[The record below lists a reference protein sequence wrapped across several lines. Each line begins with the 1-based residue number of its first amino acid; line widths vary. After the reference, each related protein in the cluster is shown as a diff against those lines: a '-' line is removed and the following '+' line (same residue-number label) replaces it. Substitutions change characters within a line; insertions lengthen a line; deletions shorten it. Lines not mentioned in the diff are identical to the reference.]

1 MYYCNSA
8 SLHPVSIKINLVKW
22 LSINWY
28 FPSLN
33 LAIRILTT
41 IGVHA
46 IINLKD
52 MSTQFNLILHVHVHV
67 SIDSMMLE
75 SFNMASSTTQTNL
88 IGRWRI
94 LYTILC
100 CSSPC
105 TCTYMY
111 MHVYVHVQFNLL
123 LCTCTNVHS
132 SSYVYIVRVD
142 HIVGNFGEVSNL
154 VTNFDEFGMDR
165 QIKNS
170 PIARTP
176 MAARFRSP
184 NLNLENTN

>member
-8 SLHPVSIKINLVKW
+8 SLHPVSIKFT
-22 LSINWY
+22 INWY

-33 LAIRILTT
+33 LAILILTT
-41 IGVHA
+41 IAIGVHA

-105 TCTYMY
+105 TCTYI
-111 MHVYVHVQFNLL
+111 HVHACI
-123 LCTCTNVHS
+123 CTCV
-132 SSYVYIVRVD
+132 V
-142 HIVGNFGEVSNL
+142 
-154 VTNFDEFGMDR
+154 
-165 QIKNS
+165 
-170 PIARTP
+170 
-176 MAARFRSP
+176 
-184 NLNLENTN
+184 